1 MPIPQKSVGQDSF
14 LTKNDQLY
22 ILSVLLTPAEEELKL
37 RKIARV
43 NPTFPSYAREIGYD
57 TYNRQGKANVVAA
70 GSRPKDISFVDESID
85 RTTQPA
91 VDIKTAIRYSADDLE
106 AMQAKRAIGKGA
118 AFSLDQ
124 TRIESARRLVAERED
139 YIGFNGEEALKVP
152 GIFASA
158 GYKEPT
164 PNFANLTTA
173 KAMLEEL
180 HKGKT
185 FVEKSGHFKGRTLC
199 LTPEDQLRLLKPLND
214 YATVTLLEWFK
225 QNGLFFDNIITT
237 NALKAENN
245 ILGHDLFMVLDSDPR
260 VLELAVLKDIT
271 LGTPETD
278 WLGETKMLVDERFGG
293 ALVYY
298 PEGIYVGKQEKVSL
312 SVRNTISESDP
323 MLDEFLRAMKSTPAR
338 GGETKQEAFARI
350 AQEVRSTKAQAKP
363 TSAKNKTAADKTEE
377 STPSENAEKD
387 APQSGTDSK

>member
-1 MPIPQKSVGQDSF
+1 
-14 LTKNDQLY
+14 
-22 ILSVLLTPAEEELKL
+22 
-37 RKIARV
+37 
-43 NPTFPSYAREIGYD
+43 
-57 TYNRQGKANVVAA
+57 
-70 GSRPKDISFVDESID
+70 
-85 RTTQPA
+85 
-91 VDIKTAIRYSADDLE
+91 
-106 AMQAKRAIGKGA
+106 
-118 AFSLDQ
+118 
-124 TRIESARRLVAERED
+124 
-139 YIGFNGEEALKVP
+139 
-152 GIFASA
+152 
-158 GYKEPT
+158 
-164 PNFANLTTA
+164 
-173 KAMLEEL
+173 
-180 HKGKT
+180 
-185 FVEKSGHFKGRTLC
+185 
-199 LTPEDQLRLLKPLND
+199 
-214 YATVTLLEWFK
+214 
-225 QNGLFFDNIITT
+225 
-237 NALKAENN
+237 
-245 ILGHDLFMVLDSDPR
+245 MVLDSDPR

-298 PEGIYVGKQEKVSL
+298 PEGIYVGKQEKVSP